1 MRYEAIG
8 VRARLHRRGILVF
21 YVTIDHS
28 SRRDRVASLCI
39 YLDAKVA
46 LSLNKSSRP
55 WSSVLERRQ
64 MLKLIILISITGATA
79 TAAFS
84 EEGVWTPDDTFAQV
98 NVFCTRVY
106 KCGPASDIV
115 YGGDKKLVSSS
126 PHWSRAFARRQEAP
140 RTVATSA

>member
-1 MRYEAIG
+1 
-8 VRARLHRRGILVF
+8 
-21 YVTIDHS
+21 
-28 SRRDRVASLCI
+28 
-39 YLDAKVA
+39 
-46 LSLNKSSRP
+46 
-55 WSSVLERRQ
+55 

-126 PHWSRAFARRQEAP
+126 P
-140 RTVATSA
+140 TLVKGVCSAAGGAADSCNECLTNPPKEKCEWHLEKK